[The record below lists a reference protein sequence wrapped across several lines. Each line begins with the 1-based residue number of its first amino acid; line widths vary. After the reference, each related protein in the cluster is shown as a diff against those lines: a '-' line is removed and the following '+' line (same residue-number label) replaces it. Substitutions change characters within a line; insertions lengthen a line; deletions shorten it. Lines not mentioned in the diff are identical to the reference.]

1 METSAFDIME
11 MTILFIANGLSSYKK
26 NDIINPGDER

>member
-1 METSAFDIME
+1 ME

>member
-1 METSAFDIME
+1 METSVYGIME
-11 MTILFIANGLSSYKK
+11 MTIMFIVNLLSKYKK